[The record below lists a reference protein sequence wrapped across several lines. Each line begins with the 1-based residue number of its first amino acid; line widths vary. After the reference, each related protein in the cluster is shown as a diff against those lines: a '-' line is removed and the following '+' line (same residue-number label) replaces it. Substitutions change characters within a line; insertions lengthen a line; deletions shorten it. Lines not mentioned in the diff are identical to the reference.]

1 MNLHPSSLLGRVA
14 LPLILLVALVAHSH
28 SSIHAAGG
36 ALAASAPVGTMDTP
50 GNGAVV
56 SGEMAVTG
64 WALDDMSVDAVRI
77 YRSPVAGEATG
88 DRGLVFVGDATF
100 VNGARPDV
108 ASAHP
113 QYPLRERAGWGY
125 MLLTNM
131 LPDGGNGVFT
141 VYAVAQDNAGAETLL
156 GQRTIT
162 ASNTG
167 SGVPFGTIDT
177 PAQGAV
183 VAGVVDNFGWV
194 LARQPA
200 MIPTDGSTITVYVD
214 NIPVGRPSYNHYRA
228 DIASSFPGYRNSGG
242 AVGHFRLDTRG
253 LADGVHT
260 LSWVAVDSSGKAQGI
275 GSRHIT
281 VENQPRQPSFKLAAY
296 NLQSGRGEPGFP
308 GRPVFFTD
316 NMNCTDPSQP
326 MNAWGVGFVQQ
337 HLRAA
342 LSDPSVVALT
352 VTEAWLCASPK
363 NVRQALGWKANTSE
377 RNGTAVV
384 ARHGF
389 AGAEEW
395 VQLDTSLNMNPVDT
409 MWVLRV
415 PVCLDAACSVSLD
428 VFSTHWFADAPST
441 LPQIQYTARLGASYD
456 RQARQTVDFLQR
468 RGTGLHVLIGDL
480 NTWEAAGPVC
490 GHHPTNAGLTHL
502 RAAGYSDAW
511 PLLHGSAEGF
521 TGMTNRVG
529 CGVPEG
535 NVWKRPDYVWAPAY
549 FLPVSISRFGI
560 VTPGDAAPSDHLGLV
575 AEFRWPGR

>member
-1 MNLHPSSLLGRVA
+1 MYLSPSSSLGRVG
-14 LPLILLVALVAHSH
+14 LTVLILLSVGIQHRAPL
-28 SSIHAAGG
+28 HAG
-36 ALAASAPVGTMDTP
+36 AAPAASAPIGMIDTP
-50 GNGAVV
+50 GEAAVA

-77 YRSPVAGEATG
+77 YRSPVNGEIPG
-88 DRGLVFVGDATF
+88 DRGLVFVGDASF
-100 VNGARPDV
+100 VHGARPDV

-131 LPDGGNGVFT
+131 LPNSGNGVFT
-141 VYAVAQDNAGAETLL
+141 IYAIAQDNAGTETLL

-162 ASNTG
+162 ATNTG

-183 VAGVVDNFGWV
+183 VSGVIDNFGWV

-200 MIPTDGSTITVYVD
+200 MIPSDGSTITVYVD
-214 NIPVGRPSYNHYRA
+214 NVAIGHPSYNLYRA
-228 DIASSFPGYRNSGG
+228 DIASSFPGYRNSNG
-242 AVGHFRLDTRG
+242 AVGHFRLDTRSLSDG
-253 LADGVHT
+253 LHT
-260 LSWVAVDSSGKAQGI
+260 LSWVAVDSSGRAQGI
-275 GSRHIT
+275 GSRHFT
-281 VENQPRQPSFKLAAY
+281 VENHPRLPSFKLATF
-296 NLQSGRGEPGFP
+296 NLQSGRGEPGLP
-308 GRPVFFTD
+308 GRPVLFTD
-316 NMNCTDPSQP
+316 NMNCTDSSQP
-326 MNAWGVGFVQQ
+326 LNAWGVGFVQQ

-342 LSDPSVVALT
+342 LADPSVVALT

-377 RNGTAVV
+377 RNGIAVV

-395 VQLDTSLNMNPVDT
+395 VQLDTSLNSNPADT
-409 MWVLRV
+409 MWVMRV
-415 PVCLDAACSVSLD
+415 PVCLNAACSASLD
-428 VFSTHWFADAPST
+428 VFSSHWFADAPRT
-441 LPQIQYTARLGASYD
+441 LPQPQYTAHLAASYD
-456 RQARQTVDFLQR
+456 RQARQTVEFLQR
-468 RGTGLHVLIGDL
+468 RGTGLHVLLGDL
-480 NTWEAAGPVC
+480 NTWEASGPAC
-490 GHHPTNAGLTHL
+490 GSFPTNAGLHHL

-521 TGMTNRVG
+521 TGMTNRPG

-535 NVWKRPDYVWAPAY
+535 NVWKRPDYIFAPAY
-549 FLPVSISRFGI
+549 FLPVSISRFAV
-560 VTPGDAAPSDHLGLV
+560 VTPGEAAPSDHYGLI